1 MVKKKLERIIES
13 VSSAVHR
20 VRNRWK
26 SPSDRVFADY
36 VKSDEYKRKQEMFAE
51 KATNLF
57 KYEHDQEI
65 AKRVFPKVVDR
76 QNYYSLVDPAF
87 STVTITDEALQKGNY
102 LSKRLVELTDRS
114 LELYLYP
121 LDKKETPIGE
131 HVIRDLYIAKDQQV
145 TEVACDVD
153 GTIESALDIRGIG
166 MRKLGW
172 VHSHGNLNT
181 FFSSKDH
188 DNMRTSLD
196 TSTLLRKIRIH
207 NPSYGGQYQGVEYE
221 VRFADALVLNA
232 RGDAPFVAIAVEFTD
247 LQGNKKYAV
256 NQKGFLKILDE
267 QNMIDMDSTSLDAQ
281 LRSRVHYYSRPPHYM
296 NTPRVNSR
304 RYERVAL

>member
-1 MVKKKLERIIES
+1 MVKKKLESIIES

-20 VRNRWK
+20 VRNWWK
-26 SPSDRVFADY
+26 SPSDRVYADY
-36 VKSDEYKRKQEMFAE
+36 IRSDEYKRKQEMYAQ
-51 KATNLF
+51 KAANLF

-65 AKRVFPKVVDR
+65 AKRVFPKVVNGQSD
-76 QNYYSLVDPAF
+76 YSLVDPAF

-102 LSKRLVELTDRS
+102 LSKRLVELTGRS

-131 HVIRDLYIAKDQQV
+131 HAIRDLYIAKNQEV
-145 TEVACDVD
+145 TEVACDVY
-153 GTIESALDIRGIG
+153 GTIESALDIRSIG
-166 MRKLGW
+166 MKRMGW

-181 FFSSKDH
+181 FFSPKDH
-188 DNMRTSLD
+188 DNMRISLD
-196 TSTLLRKIRIH
+196 TSSLVKKIKIY
-207 NPSYGGQYQGVEYE
+207 NPSWRGQYQGVEYE

-232 RGDAPFVAIAVEFTD
+232 RGDAPFVAIAAEFTD

-267 QNMIDMDSTSLDAQ
+267 RNMIDMDSTSLDAQ
-281 LRSRVHYYSRPPHYM
+281 LRSRVHYYSRSPHYEKR
-296 NTPRVNSR
+296 PREIGRAHV
-304 RYERVAL
+304 